1 MTDPEPHADP
11 RASGL
16 PYPPAAPMKRA
27 DLPDRGPGAPASWGL
42 RATARIIDFIIV
54 LMPATLLAE
63 VFGVERNAE
72 GTLVG
77 PFWPRLIFPA
87 VFIAYETIL
96 VARSGQTLGKLLCR
110 IKVVEWSTG
119 ELPTP
124 REAFLRAIVPGIWF
138 FLALLG
144 GTFGLL
150 IFLPV
155 LVYLTSIAD
164 TLYRGVHDKAGD
176 TIVLA
181 APVRDRAR
189 PE

>member
-1 MTDPEPHADP
+1 MTDPESHADP

-124 REAFLRAIVPGIWF
+124 RSSRRRWWWPSGWGRSHA
-138 FLALLG
+138 
-144 GTFGLL
+144 
-150 IFLPV
+150 
-155 LVYLTSIAD
+155 
-164 TLYRGVHDKAGD
+164 RG
-176 TIVLA
+176 A
-181 APVRDRAR
+181 ASRR
-189 PE
+189 PRVSRRSSPR